1 MTKKGLYLAGIL
13 LTILIGTLLYWMF
26 CCECKVNDKT
36 VVVENGVQ
44 HSVTVNAI
52 PDTDGDGVNDEL
64 DKCPQTPGIAENQGC
79 PEMILN
85 YKRAEAT
92 LSTEDKVQLDSVVKF
107 LNNHPT
113 VNIIIEGHTSTLG
126 ETEYNQKLSEKRA
139 ANSVEYMVSKG
150 IDAGRLSA
158 VGYGEQYPVGDNATE
173 EGRAQSR
180 RTIIKIK

>member
-26 CCECKVNDKT
+26 CCECKVNEKT
-36 VVVENGVQ
+36 VVIENGMQ
-44 HSVTVNAI
+44 DSVTVNAI
-52 PDTDGDGVNDEL
+52 PDTDGDGVNDEM
-64 DKCPQTPGIAENQGC
+64 DKCPKTPGIADNQGC
-79 PEMILN
+79 PEMVLL
-85 YKRAEAT
+85 YKKAEAA
-92 LSTEDKVQLDSVVKF
+92 LSEDDKVQLDKVFTF

-113 VNIIIEGHTSTLG
+113 VNISIEGHTSTLG
-126 ETEYNQKLSEKRA
+126 ETDFNQKLSETRA
-139 ANSVEYMVSKG
+139 ANSVEYLISKG

-180 RTIIKIK
+180 RTVIKIK